1 MNLETNKN
9 GFAVI
14 DKQAGWTSHDVV
26 AKARGIFGTKKV
38 GHSGTLDPPATGVL
52 VLGIGK
58 GTRLL
63 RFLTDLRKEYVATM
77 VLGAETDTLDAEGKV
92 ISTSDIRPT
101 YEMLQEVS
109 SSFVGVIKQVPPM
122 VSAVKVDGKRLYEHA
137 RQGREIERK
146 PREVVVH
153 KLSITETSE
162 SNIFSLNIECGSGT
176 YVRSLVSD
184 IAQAVGSVAHVGTLR
199 RTAVGSFNESH
210 AKLIDRATM
219 IGLTEG
225 LKDYEMIEVSDKLS
239 DRIKVG
245 SVIKTEEL
253 SPVDIEGPWAI
264 IDKQQNLL
272 AMYEKFKSGMVKPAV
287 VVPQEN

>member
-1 MNLETNKN
+1 
-9 GFAVI
+9 
-14 DKQAGWTSHDVV
+14 
-26 AKARGIFGTKKV
+26 
-38 GHSGTLDPPATGVL
+38 
-52 VLGIGK
+52 
-58 GTRLL
+58 
-63 RFLTDLRKEYVATM
+63 
-77 VLGAETDTLDAEGKV
+77 
-92 ISTSDIRPT
+92 
-101 YEMLQEVS
+101 
-109 SSFVGVIKQVPPM
+109 M

-153 KLSITETSE
+153 KLSITGDFE

-210 AKLIDRATM
+210 AKSIDRATM

-239 DRIKVG
+239 DRIK
-245 SVIKTEEL
+245 S
-253 SPVDIEGPWAI
+253 D
-264 IDKQQNLL
+264 QLL
-272 AMYEKFKSGMVKPAV
+272 KPKSLALLTLKAWS
-287 VVPQEN
+287 NY